1 MTRERFEQIC
11 NDVSENMNTATKAE
25 YREVIRRLM
34 GRESQLIAAFHDLR
48 SDTMLVGL
56 ELANKASQKQVPGY
70 PDANETLVPW
80 SDVRVATGYYTAYV
94 YAKTTAKRKG
104 AKKRFRCC
112 HPQFGSCNLEWG
124 HKGRHNALAKL
135 PPGVCKKG
143 CKSAPCVCPEL
154 AEA

>member
-1 MTRERFEQIC
+1 MVAQTDWCGEFREGPGVVQPDPNEVLAERAERIRQKYGSLSAFFEALEQR
-11 NDVSENMNTATKAE
+11 MLAE
-25 YREVIRRLM
+25 PTEINARAQR
-34 GRESQLIAAFHDLR
+34 
-48 SDTMLVGL
+48 
-56 ELANKASQKQVPGY
+56 
-70 PDANETLVPW
+70 
-80 SDVRVATGYYTAYV
+80 
-94 YAKTTAKRKG
+94 RKG
-104 AKKRFRCC
+104 ANKTFLCC